1 MHNILYGADEGI
13 GPYKVQQ
20 KIDRITHCE
29 LKPTVNVILRQG
41 EWYFYRPMLLDD
53 YTDDLAA
60 QHRFESCT
68 VDAMWSLFDSITKG
82 KTSLD
87 FT

>member
-1 MHNILYGADEGI
+1 M
-13 GPYKVQQ
+13 
-20 KIDRITHCE
+20 R
-29 LKPTVNVILRQG
+29 
-41 EWYFYRPMLLDD
+41 LDD

-60 QHRFESCT
+60 QHRFENCT